1 LIFNCLDIC
10 FQKEA
15 GSPAKKIIFNF
26 VVMTPTEAKLRE
38 RIKELTCLYEVTSII
53 VNSDYDQIESSLEA
67 IIYCLQKAW
76 QFDEDTA
83 VSLQYDGL
91 HIKTERQFSAVVEL
105 TSDLRVFNKNC
116 GMISVAYPS
125 DKYSL
130 SDFLKEEQDLLD
142 NVCLAVGNLLERKQI
157 KDSEAAVKRQIERT
171 DRLHILGEITAGVA
185 HELNTP
191 LANILGFAELLKD
204 KLTNEDN
211 VRDLEKIIDNA
222 IFSREVVK
230 KLMYFA
236 CEMPQEIKTL
246 ELKPTVENVLKL
258 LGPSLREKMI
268 DLQSS
273 YSSEDISIKAD
284 TVQFTQVLFN
294 LIMNAVYFSPIQGII
309 KVNIEEQEQTI
320 QINISDEGSGID
332 ENDIDK
338 VFEPFF
344 TTKPIG
350 EGSGL
355 GLSVVHGI
363 LESHNGSIEHK
374 RNHPKGTTFTVEFPK
389 L

>member
-1 LIFNCLDIC
+1 
-10 FQKEA
+10 
-15 GSPAKKIIFNF
+15 
-26 VVMTPTEAKLRE
+26 MTPTEAKLRE

-53 VNSDYDQIESSLEA
+53 VNSDYDQIETTLEA

-76 QFDEDTA
+76 QFDEDTC
-83 VSLQYDGL
+83 VTLQHEHL
-91 HIKTERQFSAVVEL
+91 CIETKKSFPQKVEL
-105 TSDLRVFNKNC
+105 SSDIKVFNKVSGKINV
-116 GMISVAYPS
+116 GYPS
-125 DKYSL
+125 AKYTL
-130 SDFLKEEQDLLD
+130 SDFLPEEQILLD

-157 KDSEAAVKRQIERT
+157 KDSEEAVKRQIERT

-204 KLTNEDN
+204 KLKKDENA
-211 VRDLEKIIDNA
+211 RDLEKIIDNA

-246 ELKPTVENVLKL
+246 KIKPTVENVIKL
-258 LGPSLREKMI
+258 LGPSLREKKI
-268 DLQSS
+268 DLKSF
-273 YSSEDISIKAD
+273 YNREEITIRAD
-284 TVQFTQVLFN
+284 NVQFTQVLFN
-294 LIMNAVYFSPIQGII
+294 LIMNAVYFSPLRGVIN
-309 KVNIEEQEQTI
+309 VSVVEEKEVI
-320 QINISDEGSGID
+320 QISISDEGSGID
-332 ENDIDK
+332 EEDVDK
-338 VFEPFF
+338 VFEPFY

-363 LESHNGSIEHK
+363 LESHNGRIKHK
-374 RNHPKGTTFTVEFPK
+374 RNHPKGTIFIVEFPK
-389 L
+389 F